1 MQYGI
6 VYNRMVTYEGV
17 ILMEQTR
24 ENKMGTMPINKLII
38 SMSLPM
44 VVSMLVQALYN
55 VVDSV
60 FVSRLSEDALT
71 AVSMAFPMQNLLI
84 SAAVG
89 LGVGINAMLSRSL
102 GEKNFSAANKTAEN
116 GIFLEALGYILFLL
130 VGIFITKPFFI
141 SQSASAEITNMGI
154 EYTRICLLMSF
165 GVFMQTASERILQST
180 GRTLFTMI
188 TQSTGAVINIILD
201 PILIFGLFGMPKMG
215 VAGAAAA
222 TVTGQICAAVL
233 ATILNIKCNPDV
245 SISFKGFKPEM
256 KYIKTILTVGVP
268 SIIMSSVGSVMT
280 FGMNK
285 ILITFS
291 STAVAVFGIYFKLN
305 SFVFM
310 PIFGLNN
317 GTVPIISY
325 NYGAKNKKR
334 LTKTVKLAIIYAVA
348 IMLAGLA
355 LFQFIPDVFL
365 KFFDA
370 SEHMLEIGV
379 PALRV
384 ISLSFSFAGICIVL
398 SSCFQALGHGFL
410 SMFVSITRQLIILLP
425 SAFILAKLG
434 GIHAVW
440 WSFNIAEIFSLS
452 LSLIFYKYMY
462 GKIIK
467 PLE

>member
-1 MQYGI
+1 MAKP
-6 VYNRMVTYEGV
+6 T
-17 ILMEQTR
+17 
-24 ENKMGTMPINKLII
+24 ENKMGVMPINKLII
-38 SMSLPM
+38 TMSLPM

-71 AVSMAFPMQNLLI
+71 AVSMAFPMQNLMI
-84 SAAVG
+84 SVAVG
-89 LGVGINAMLSRSL
+89 IGVGINAMLSRSL
-102 GEKNFSAANKTAEN
+102 GEKNFDAANKTAEN
-116 GIFLEALGYILFLL
+116 GIFLELIGYILFLL
-130 VGIFITKPFFI
+130 IGIFITKPFFLA
-141 SQSASAEITNMGI
+141 QSASDEITAMGI
-154 EYTRICLLMSF
+154 EYTGICLIMSF
-165 GVFMQTASERILQST
+165 GIFMQIASERILQST
-180 GRTLFTMI
+180 GRTVYTMI
-188 TQSTGAVINIILD
+188 TQTTGAVINIILD

-222 TVTGQICAAVL
+222 TVTGQICAAIF
-233 ATILNIKCNPDV
+233 ATVLNIKCNPDV
-245 SISFKGFKPEM
+245 HISFKGFRPET
-256 KYIKTILTVGVP
+256 KYVRTILAVGVP

-305 SFVFM
+305 SFIFM
-310 PIFGLNN
+310 PVFGLNN

-334 LTKTVKLAIIYAVA
+334 LTKTIKLAIVYAVTM
-348 IMLAGLA
+348 MLAGLA
-355 LFQFIPDVFL
+355 LFQLIPDVL
-365 KFFDA
+365 LRLFDA
-370 SEHMLEIGV
+370 SDHMLEIGV
-379 PALRV
+379 PALKV
-384 ISLSFSFAGICIVL
+384 ISLSFSFAGICIVI

-410 SMFVSITRQLIILLP
+410 SMFVSIVRQLIVLLP

-452 LSLIFYKYMY
+452 LSLIFYRYIYNKT
-462 GKIIK
+462 IR

>member
-1 MQYGI
+1 MAKP
-6 VYNRMVTYEGV
+6 T
-17 ILMEQTR
+17 
-24 ENKMGTMPINKLII
+24 ENKMGVMPINKLII
-38 SMSLPM
+38 TMSLPM

-71 AVSMAFPMQNLLI
+71 AVSMAFPMQNLMI
-84 SAAVG
+84 SVAVG
-89 LGVGINAMLSRSL
+89 IGVGINAMLSRSL
-102 GEKNFSAANKTAEN
+102 GEKNFDAANKTAEN
-116 GIFLEALGYILFLL
+116 GIFLELIGYILFLL
-130 VGIFITKPFFI
+130 IGIFITKPFFLA
-141 SQSASAEITNMGI
+141 QSASDEITAMGI
-154 EYTRICLLMSF
+154 EYTGICLIMSF
-165 GVFMQTASERILQST
+165 GIFMQIASERILQST
-180 GRTLFTMI
+180 GRTVYTMI
-188 TQSTGAVINIILD
+188 TQTTGAVINIILD

-222 TVTGQICAAVL
+222 TVTGQICAAIF
-233 ATILNIKCNPDV
+233 ATVLNIKCNPDV
-245 SISFKGFKPEM
+245 HISFKGFRPET
-256 KYIKTILTVGVP
+256 KYVRTILSVGVP

-305 SFVFM
+305 SFIFM
-310 PIFGLNN
+310 PVFGLNN

-334 LTKTVKLAIIYAVA
+334 LTKTIKLAIVYAVA
-348 IMLAGLA
+348 MMLAGLA
-355 LFQFIPDVFL
+355 LFQLIPDVL
-365 KFFDA
+365 LRLFDA
-370 SEHMLEIGV
+370 SDHMLEIGV

-384 ISLSFSFAGICIVL
+384 ISLSFSFAGICIVI

-410 SMFVSITRQLIILLP
+410 SMFVSIVRQLIVLLP

-452 LSLIFYKYMY
+452 LSLIFYRYIYNKT
-462 GKIIK
+462 IR